1 MAVISNKITRLMLIL
16 QPILPN
22 PNLMSMKIEEISA
35 GMDKDWK
42 IIILSGLPSKYFIE
56 NFKLSC
62 PYAINPVPL
71 FGSSKSPFSRII
83 YLFSCGIKGVKVVK
97 EQNISVITQHDGH
110 IEYGIVA
117 YFISRLTHRKCLI
130 RVNEDTLIPL
140 IYFLKSSGNRFFN
153 SNLIINL
160 VNLTY
165 RKVEHT
171 LLKRADWVTT
181 HGPMDYEQ
189 IKQFN
194 SKITFVPLSVDLT
207 LFKRMDQETVAKFRL
222 KFDPNGDKKILLF
235 VGRLHPE
242 KGVPTLFQALKLIEN
257 MPVFLVMIYSFSG
270 YKKEYEKL
278 AIELGI
284 SDKIAFVGYVPHEKL
299 RDYYNSSD
307 LCILPSL
314 REEWSNTIME
324 SMACQTPVV
333 ATNVGGNPYLIV
345 DGKSGFLVPTND
357 PLSLAQKIKLS
368 LENTQLSKQ
377 ITDTAYKEIQSYSKD
392 KIGDIYKKAVLNL
405 IKTPKKS

>member
-1 MAVISNKITRLMLIL
+1 MLIL

-22 PNLMSMKIEEISA
+22 PNLMSMKIEEITG
-35 GMDKDWK
+35 GMDRNWK
-42 IIILSGLPSKYFIE
+42 ISILSGHPSQYFIE

-62 PYAINPVPL
+62 PYEINPVPL
-71 FGSSKSPFSRII
+71 IGSSKSPFSRII
-83 YLFSCGIKGVKVVK
+83 YLFSCMIKGINVVK

-153 SNLIINL
+153 NDIILNL

-165 RKVEHT
+165 RKVEHY

-181 HGPMDYEQ
+181 HGPMDFEQ
-189 IKQFN
+189 IKKFN
-194 SKITFVPLSVDLT
+194 KRITFVPLSIDLT
-207 LFKRMDQETVAKFRL
+207 LFKLLDQKTVRMLRK
-222 KFDPNGDKKILLF
+222 KFDPNNDKKILLF

-242 KGVPTLFQALKLIEN
+242 KGVPTLFKALKLVEDL
-257 MPVFLVMIYSFSG
+257 PVLLIMVYSFSG
-270 YKKEYEKL
+270 YKEEYKKL
-278 AIELGI
+278 AEDLGI
-284 SDKIAFVGYVPHEKL
+284 SDKIIFVGYVPHDNL
-299 RDYYNSSD
+299 REYYNISD

-324 SMACQTPVV
+324 SMACHTPVI

-345 DGKSGFLVPTND
+345 NGKSGFLVPIND
-357 PLSLAQKIKLS
+357 PLSLAQKIKVS
-368 LENTQLSKQ
+368 IENPQLTKQ
-377 ITDTAYKEIQSYSKD
+377 ITDTAYEEIKSYSKE
-392 KIGDIYKKAVLNL
+392 KVGDIYRKTVLNL
-405 IKTPKKS
+405 IAKSSKDRRNGKQ

>member
-1 MAVISNKITRLMLIL
+1 M
-16 QPILPN
+16 
-22 PNLMSMKIEEISA
+22 
-35 GMDKDWK
+35 
-42 IIILSGLPSKYFIE
+42 
-56 NFKLSC
+56 
-62 PYAINPVPL
+62 
-71 FGSSKSPFSRII
+71 
-83 YLFSCGIKGVKVVK
+83 IKGIKVVK

-153 SNLIINL
+153 SDIVLNL

-165 RKVEHT
+165 RKVEHS

-189 IKQFN
+189 IKQYN
-194 SKITFVPLSVDLT
+194 KRITFVPLSVDLM
-207 LFKRMDQETVAKFRL
+207 LFKRLDQETVKDLRR
-222 KFDPNGDKKILLF
+222 KFDPNNNKKILLF

-242 KGVPTLFQALKLIEN
+242 KGVPTLFKALKLVEDL
-257 MPVFLVMIYSFSG
+257 PVLLIMVYSFSG
-270 YKKEYEKL
+270 YKKEYERL
-278 AIELGI
+278 AKDLGI
-284 SDKIAFVGYVPHEKL
+284 TDKIIFVGYVPHNNL
-299 RDYYNSSD
+299 REYYNISD

-324 SMACQTPVV
+324 SMACQTPII
-333 ATNVGGNPYLIV
+333 ATNVGGNPYLVV

-357 PLSLAQKIKLS
+357 PLSLAQKIRLS
-368 LENTQLSKQ
+368 LGNPQLSKQ
-377 ITDTAYKEIQSYSKD
+377 ITDTAYNEIRSYSKE
-392 KIGDIYKKAVLNL
+392 KVGDIYRKTVLNL
-405 IKTPKKS
+405 IAKSTTHRGNEKQ